1 MAKSYWLMKTEPGT
15 YSWQDLVK
23 DRSTAWDGVRNFQA
37 RNNLAKMKVGDLA
50 LFYHSVSDK
59 TVVGVAKIT
68 RESYPDPTTDDPR
81 WVVVELAPVKELA
94 QPVDLATIKG
104 EASLSDMVLVRNSRL
119 SVQPV
124 TAAEFRKILSLG
136 KTRIG

>member
-1 MAKSYWLMKTEPGT
+1 MAKSYWLMKTEPDT
-15 YSWQDLVK
+15 YSWPDLVS
-23 DRSTAWDGVRNFQA
+23 DGSTSWDGVRNYQA
-37 RNNLAKMKVGDLA
+37 RNNLQKMKVGDLA

-68 RESYPDPTTDDPR
+68 RESYPDPTADDPK
-81 WVVVELAPVKELA
+81 WVVVDIAPVKELT

-104 EASLSDMVLVRNSRL
+104 QDALADMVLVRNSRL

-124 TAAEFRKILSLG
+124 TAAEFRRILSLG
-136 KTRIG
+136 KTKLA